1 MRRREMARYDEDKI
15 NISCVS
21 WFKLQ
26 YPKIVIHHSPNECRS
41 PREGAKRKAMGVW
54 KGFPDLFIPLPL
66 NGYCGLFVE
75 IKTPIGRQ
83 SKEQKEFEL
92 WCEEHNYKYSL
103 VRSLDDF
110 IVVVKDYIRE

>member
-1 MRRREMARYDEDKI
+1 MARYDEDKI

-54 KGFPDLFIPLPL
+54 KGFPDLFVPLPM

-75 IKTPIGRQ
+75 IKTLIGRQ

-92 WCEEHNYKYSL
+92 WCKEHNYK
-103 VRSLDDF
+103 
-110 IVVVKDYIRE
+110 